1 MSDTQGQL
9 HVHAME
15 DTPNVALMDMEV
27 HVLTMFIKRQ
37 VLSMRPIRKFQW
49 ALSGT
54 ALSADDP
61 LMQQSILDHIVNDA
75 KVNKNPPSPLY
86 MHSFLKHYIGIIEKK
101 GQHEIADEIFE
112 RFTELMMTVP
122 RRPEAG
128 GPPLPPCF
136 KSYALDKDCQ
146 KVVTVMEEQSTVGS
160 GTTELLAGKNV
171 VDLGCGVGFL
181 GLACSMLG
189 SRQVI
194 LTDGNTQVMQMAQQ
208 NISHNNTLCPVTTC
222 LLDWEN
228 FTMEQVA
235 NLAAQVVIMSDL
247 TYDPTNIKPLVA
259 ILKATFAQGVVGY
272 MSSAVRNP
280 KTFEDFFEAIR
291 SECVNIGIQEIEL
304 DHANPLFFFDEETV
318 QTVRVFEFR
327 GH

>member
-49 ALSGT
+49 ALSET

-86 MHSFLKHYIGIIEKK
+86 IHSFLKHYIGIIEKK

-160 GTTELLAGKNV
+160 GTT
-171 VDLGCGVGFL
+171 D
-181 GLACSMLG
+181 
-189 SRQVI
+189 
-194 LTDGNTQVMQMAQQ
+194 
-208 NISHNNTLCPVTTC
+208 NTLCPVTTC

-259 ILKATFAQGVVGY
+259 ILKAIFAQGVVGY